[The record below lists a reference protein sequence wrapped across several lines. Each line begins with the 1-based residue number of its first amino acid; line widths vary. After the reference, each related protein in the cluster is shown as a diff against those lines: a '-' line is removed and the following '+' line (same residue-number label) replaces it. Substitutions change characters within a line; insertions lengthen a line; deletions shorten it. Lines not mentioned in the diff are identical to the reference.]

1 MHSRIA
7 GLDFYTVLWS
17 ETSKC
22 IKNFSFL
29 LVKSIVFL
37 HHANIIIVL
46 TENKIF
52 MYKNVFL
59 QTHLK
64 TTFKSL
70 QSTHES
76 QIKAQPRNIMQ
87 EGTASFSQ
95 S

>member
-1 MHSRIA
+1 
-7 GLDFYTVLWS
+7 
-17 ETSKC
+17 
-22 IKNFSFL
+22 
-29 LVKSIVFL
+29 
-37 HHANIIIVL
+37 
-46 TENKIF
+46 

-87 EGTASFSQ
+87 EGTASLVSRNYGHKKHEHM
-95 S
+95 